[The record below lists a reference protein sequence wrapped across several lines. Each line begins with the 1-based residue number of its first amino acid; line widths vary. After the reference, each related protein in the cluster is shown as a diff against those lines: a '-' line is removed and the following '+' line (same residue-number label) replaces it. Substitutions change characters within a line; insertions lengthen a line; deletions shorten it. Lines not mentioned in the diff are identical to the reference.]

1 MNRNKPKYFLIAL
14 FLFGAVEISFADT
27 DSEIRDLELQKE
39 KLNADLE
46 KMSRQMQ
53 STDSLIR
60 ENQKRYEVL
69 EKRYRDDLS
78 HRASE
83 IDTLN
88 IKIKSLADSL
98 QQERR
103 KQGAFKNQLENT
115 QSKRKNI
122 NGELAS
128 FCRALE
134 TQILTGIPW
143 DQESRLERV
152 RALLRDVETGN
163 AIEEEAFARLKSM
176 IGEEIRFGDEVV
188 LINAPVTRKDGE
200 VINARIL
207 RIGNQWMVY
216 ADENNLNFGALN
228 RREEN
233 GNIIYEWNE
242 TPDLKE
248 RNAIKFAIDV
258 KMARKAPQMVI
269 LPLSVSIHGKETK

>member
-1 MNRNKPKYFLIAL
+1 MNRNKPKYFFIAL
-14 FLFGAVEISFADT
+14 FLLGAMGISFADT

-46 KMSRQMQ
+46 KMTRQVQ

-60 ENQKRYEVL
+60 ENRKRYEVL

-78 HRASE
+78 RRATE

-88 IKIKSLADSL
+88 LKIKSLADSL
-98 QQERR
+98 QLERH
-103 KQGAFKNQLENT
+103 KQGAFKNRLDNT

-134 TQILTGIPW
+134 AQILAGIPW
-143 DQESRLERV
+143 DQEPRLERV

-163 AIEEEAFARLKSM
+163 ASEEEAFSRLKSI

-188 LINAPVTRKDGE
+188 LINAPLTRKDGE

-216 ADENNLNFGALN
+216 ADENSVNFGALH
-228 RREEN
+228 RLEEN
-233 GNIIYEWNE
+233 GKITYEWNE

-248 RNAIKFAIDV
+248 RDAIKFAIDV

-269 LPLSVSIHGKETK
+269 LPLSVSIHGKEAQ